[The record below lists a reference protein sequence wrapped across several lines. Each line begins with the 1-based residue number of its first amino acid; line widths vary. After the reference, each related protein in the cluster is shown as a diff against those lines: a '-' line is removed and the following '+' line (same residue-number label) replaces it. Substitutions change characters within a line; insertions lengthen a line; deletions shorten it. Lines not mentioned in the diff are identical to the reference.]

1 MRRNAASPMRAGRHK
16 GRRENTTMEKNA
28 MKELRAEARE
38 IVAGYDPACGEEAYE
53 NTVLKLAAIGFRM
66 AAAGVPCAVGDGI

>member
-1 MRRNAASPMRAGRHK
+1 
-16 GRRENTTMEKNA
+16 MEKNA

-38 IVAGYDPACGEEAYE
+38 IVATYDPACSEEAYE

-66 AAAGVPCAVGDGI
+66 AAAGVPCTAGDGV

>member
-1 MRRNAASPMRAGRHK
+1 MDK
-16 GRRENTTMEKNA
+16 K

-53 NTVLKLAAIGFRM
+53 NTVLKLAAIGFQM
-66 AAAGVPCAVGDGI
+66 AEAGGKRRGVGM

>member
-1 MRRNAASPMRAGRHK
+1 MV
-16 GRRENTTMEKNA
+16 KNA

-38 IVAGYDPACGEEAYE
+38 IVATYDPACSEEAYE

-66 AAAGVPCAVGDGI
+66 AATGAPCAAGDEV